1 MGITGP
7 SPAARVPTTIN
18 HQVGDS
24 NCQLKAVA
32 IPDPISVKRKPGAVV
47 RQIIPM
53 FGVRREAVCLLLLL
67 VLAVEAGTDYYEV
80 LGVSRQATKK
90 EIKRAYR
97 KLSLKYHPDKNK
109 GDKEAEKKF
118 QELGQ
123 AYEVLSDEKQ
133 RQTYDQYGEEGLKK
147 GGGGGRS
154 PFDVFS
160 SFGGF
165 GFGQSGGKRGGGERK
180 TGPSITMD
188 LDVSLEDL
196 YNGKDFEAQI
206 NKQVICGQC
215 GGSGA
220 ENPDDVQQCPVCGG
234 SGVKIVTKRLGP

>member
-1 MGITGP
+1 MSPSGLPLCQQTDSQKSPEIKIQSFRVANKPITGP

-90 EIKRAYR
+90 EVRP
-97 KLSLKYHPDKNK
+97 S
-109 GDKEAEKKF
+109 
-118 QELGQ
+118 
-123 AYEVLSDEKQ
+123 
-133 RQTYDQYGEEGLKK
+133 
-147 GGGGGRS
+147 GGR
-154 PFDVFS
+154 DGVGRKCATS
-160 SFGGF
+160 SSTQERGEARSRRPVAVQRVTLPKFKGF
-165 GFGQSGGKRGGGERK
+165 RRVYPPLGSAKCR
-180 TGPSITMD
+180 SIDCSRSAAANSRFFFRRIFFFFLVSCFLD
-188 LDVSLEDL
+188 L
-196 YNGKDFEAQI
+196 
-206 NKQVICGQC
+206 
-215 GGSGA
+215 
-220 ENPDDVQQCPVCGG
+220 
-234 SGVKIVTKRLGP
+234 